1 MAPTNRDPGGTR
13 LPVGLLVALAG
24 SLGAIARYGVDYYAG
39 QRMAPHHQ
47 VPATLAVN
55 IAGALLLG
63 LLVGVHPHDGRVRIV
78 LGVGFLG
85 AFTTFSTLAFQSY
98 HYLDTGSYARAAALP
113 VVTVV
118 IGVAAVALGVTVGHR
133 LA

>member
-1 MAPTNRDPGGTR
+1 M
-13 LPVGLLVALAG
+13 PVGLLVALAG
-24 SLGAIARYGVDYYAG
+24 SLGALARYGVDHYAG

-47 VPATLAVN
+47 VPATFAVN

-85 AFTTFSTLAFQSY
+85 AFTTFSTLAYQTY
-98 HYLDTGSYARAAALP
+98 HYLDTGSYLRAAVLP
-113 VVTVV
+113 AATVL
-118 IGVAAVALGVTVGHR
+118 IGVAAVAAGIAAGHR
-133 LA
+133 L

>member
-1 MAPTNRDPGGTR
+1 M
-13 LPVGLLVALAG
+13 PVGLLVALAG
-24 SLGAIARYGVDYYAG
+24 GLGALARYGVDSIAG

-47 VPATLAVN
+47 VPATFAVN

-85 AFTTFSTLAFQSY
+85 AFTTFSTLAYQSY
-98 HYLDTGSYARAAALP
+98 HYLDAGSYARAAALP
-113 VVTVV
+113 LATVV
-118 IGVAAVALGVTVGHR
+118 IGVAAVAAGVAVGHR
-133 LA
+133 V